1 MVALLS
7 LTVYILEAEH
17 SNETHTDDSHRQGI
31 ISQQLSLASIQ
42 VGPVTGT
49 QHSIQTITAIRF
61 CKYRKLDTKKYVKC
75 EPYLCILHKMCFV
88 LFIFVF

>member
-42 VGPVTGT
+42 VGPETGT
-49 QHSIQTITAIRF
+49 QHGIQTITAIRF
-61 CKYRKLDTKKYVKC
+61 IST
-75 EPYLCILHKMCFV
+75 ES
-88 LFIFVF
+88 